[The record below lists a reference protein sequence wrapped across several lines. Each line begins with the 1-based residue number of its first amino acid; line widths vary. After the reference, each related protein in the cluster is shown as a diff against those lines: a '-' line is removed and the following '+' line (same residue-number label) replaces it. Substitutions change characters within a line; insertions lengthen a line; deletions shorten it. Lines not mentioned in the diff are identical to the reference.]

1 MTIKT
6 EKEFR
11 AYQTEM
17 EALTVKG
24 TNLGDMELLSEE
36 EKERYIALSQ
46 AISEWEAAYH
56 PLPGRVSTLITDV
69 IRKKM
74 ESEDILVMLSDG
86 AFDGFSQNGLEM
98 AARYLKEMDVVR
110 PQAIADG
117 LYERITTNKEF
128 EKRDDMTIM
137 VLGIWDRY

>member
-1 MTIKT
+1 MKIYS

-17 EALTVKG
+17 EALTAKG
-24 TNLGDMELLSEE
+24 TDLGDMELLSEE

-74 ESEDILVMLSDG
+74 ESENLKQKETAKRLGVSESRVSDIL
-86 AFDGFSQNGLEM
+86 NGRQIGR
-98 AARYLKEMDVVR
+98 AHV
-110 PQAIADG
+110 
-117 LYERITTNKEF
+117 
-128 EKRDDMTIM
+128 
-137 VLGIWDRY
+137 